1 MKREKFTSKSL
12 IVLGL
17 LFFMVVACEEDPESI
32 YESGVIGNET
42 PVVTS
47 ISPDSNFSAEN
58 VTFSGVGVVQIVG
71 ENFSPVSD
79 YNNVFFNGSP
89 GIVLNATETTLRV
102 QVPNLSGDSIEV
114 QVAVQGAF
122 HFGQYDSPYEIISP
136 VAEIGGFDDLD
147 LLYAIA
153 IDETETI
160 WLTAFGNPTVKIIA
174 VEPDSLKKDMFFSRT
189 VSSTSFKYGGLDRL
203 FMTGGVLLY
212 AMNRVTKAI
221 DASVIVQL
229 PSSQVTKDVDFAS
242 TELGFIAVKE
252 SQSAGPSLGSISS
265 VDLTNSSNSTVADYD
280 SLLIESIRVYGNELY
295 VAGSYQIAGVNQ
307 PSMIWRNTITGSTLG
322 PNELV
327 VDLADY
333 PEYGSAQITAIT
345 FSDDGKLYMGLNS
358 VSAVLVLANGILKP
372 FYDPVL
378 TPPTQDLTWGS
389 DDFLYQLKSNRLIKI
404 DMVEAGAP
412 YAGRY

>member
-1 MKREKFTSKSL
+1 MTSKSL
-12 IVLGL
+12 IAFGL
-17 LFFMVVACEEDPESI
+17 LILMVVACEEEPESI
-32 YESGVIGNET
+32 YESGVIGNDT

-47 ISPDSNFSAEN
+47 VSPDSNFSADN

-79 YNNVFFNGSP
+79 FNNVFFNGSP
-89 GIVLNATETTLRV
+89 GNVLSATETTLRV
-102 QVPNLSGDSIEV
+102 QVPNISGDSIEV

-122 HFGQYDSPYEIISP
+122 HFGIYDNLYEMISP

-153 IDETETI
+153 CDETETL
-160 WLTAFGNPTVKIIA
+160 WVTAFGNPTVKIIG

-212 AMNRVTKAI
+212 AMNRATEQI

-229 PSSQVTKDVDFAS
+229 PSSKTTMDVDFAS
-242 TELGFIAVKE
+242 PSLGFIAVKE
-252 SQSAGPSLGSISS
+252 AQSSGPSLGTISS
-265 VDLTNSSNSTVADYD
+265 VDMSNSGNSTVADYD
-280 SLLIESIRVYGNELY
+280 SLLIESIRVFGNELY
-295 VAGSYQIAGVNQ
+295 VAGSYQIDGVNQ
-307 PSMIWRNTITGSTLG
+307 PSMIWKNTITGSTLG
-322 PNELV
+322 ANELV
-327 VDLADY
+327 LDLADY

-345 FSDDGKLYMGLNS
+345 FSNDGKLYMGLNS
-358 VSAVLVLANGILKP
+358 ASAVLVLADGILTP

-378 TPPTQDLTWGS
+378 TPPTQDLTWGN
-389 DDFLYQLKSNRLIKI
+389 DNFLYQLKSNRLIKI
-404 DMVEAGAP
+404 DMVEAGALYP
-412 YAGRY
+412 GRY